1 MTIETATAPS
11 GPVVGHG
18 LVTLRLADPAGALA
32 GVRLAQDV
40 RVPGDQLDFI
50 RTATGWELAL
60 PRPAVWRME
69 YRFELRGDGGDTEEV
84 CDPAN
89 PLRAP
94 GAFGEKSVLEFPDY
108 RRPAWLHA
116 AGVEG
121 ARTELVVPSRYLLA
135 DVAVELWSPADAPA
149 TEPLPLLVAH
159 DGPEYAELSALTR
172 YSAAMIAGRRLPRHR
187 VALLAPGERDEWY
200 SASVSYARALALAVL
215 PAIRREVAVQRPVV
229 GMGAS
234 LGGLAALHAQRRHP
248 GLFGGLFVQ
257 SGSFFDRKLDPHERT
272 FARFGRISRFVA
284 DTRRG
289 TLAAE
294 PVPTTMTCGELEE
307 NLSNNREM
315 ATTLHEQGYR
325 VGFVELPDVHNYV
338 AWRDAFDPHLT
349 GLLAE
354 VWGP

>member
-1 MTIETATAPS
+1 MAGGPAVTA
-11 GPVVGHG
+11 GD
-18 LVTLRLADPAGALA
+18 VTFRFPDPEHRLA
-32 GVRLAQDV
+32 GVRLAQEV
-40 RVPGDQLDFI
+40 RVPGDQMDFA
-50 RTATGWELAL
+50 ATDEGWSLTL
-60 PRPAVWRME
+60 PRPTAWRME
-69 YRFELRGDGGDTEEV
+69 YRIELRHDTGDGVSTEEV

-108 RRPAWLHA
+108 RRPAWLDA
-116 AGVEG
+116 PTVPGGET
-121 ARTELVVPSRYLLA
+121 RILVPSRYLRA
-135 DVAVELWSPADAPA
+135 EVDVRLWAPADAGP
-149 TEPLPLLVAH
+149 TERLPLLVAH
-159 DGPEYAELSALTR
+159 DGPEYDALSGLTT
-172 YSAAMIAGRRLPRHR
+172 YAAAMIEAGRLPRHR

-215 PAIRREVAVQRPVV
+215 PTLRRRVAVDGPVV

-248 GLFGGLFVQ
+248 DLFGGLFLQ
-257 SGSFFDRKLDPHERT
+257 SGSFFDRKLDPQERG
-272 FARFGRISRFVA
+272 FARYGRITRFVA

-289 TLAAE
+289 VLAAE
-294 PVPTTMTCGELEE
+294 PVPATLTCGELEE
-307 NLSNNREM
+307 NLVNNRDM
-315 ATTLHEQGYR
+315 AQTLDDQGYR

-354 VWGP
+354 VWDR

>member
-200 SASVSYARALALAVL
+200 SASVSYARA
-215 PAIRREVAVQRPVV
+215 PGPGR
-229 GMGAS
+229 
-234 LGGLAALHAQRRHP
+234 AA
-248 GLFGGLFVQ
+248 G
-257 SGSFFDRKLDPHERT
+257 DP
-272 FARFGRISRFVA
+272 
-284 DTRRG
+284 
-289 TLAAE
+289 
-294 PVPTTMTCGELEE
+294 P
-307 NLSNNREM
+307 
-315 ATTLHEQGYR
+315 
-325 VGFVELPDVHNYV
+325 
-338 AWRDAFDPHLT
+338 
-349 GLLAE
+349 
-354 VWGP
+354 